1 MNRLMQRFLWMVLR
15 SLWSPRKKQKVKMQI
30 SRHTRDSRMPTHVM
44 TSRSTSC
51 MLSVFCKK
59 SENEVER
66 LKKKRHP
73 LTCLHTGVPCDFVLQ
88 ESHMNQILE
97 KWNPLTDTPLASLLS
112 PSLTDVSLAVCRWTF
127 RAAALRC
134 IAQVCRLYPSVSCRL
149 AGRAMFNITLLWWIY
164 CSKPHTACTE
174 GSQTPQLWPWPLWM

>member
-1 MNRLMQRFLWMVLR
+1 MLIPTRNKDSAMNRLMQRFLWMVLR

-66 LKKKRHP
+66 LKKKDTHLLACTRVFHVTLFCRNRTWIKSLKNETHWQTPPLPLYSRHP
-73 LTCLHTGVPCDFVLQ
+73 WL
-88 ESHMNQILE
+88 M
-97 KWNPLTDTPLASLLS
+97 WASLCVAERS
-112 PSLTDVSLAVCRWTF
+112 GPR
-127 RAAALRC
+127 RYAALHRC
-134 IAQVCRLYPSVSCRL
+134 
-149 AGRAMFNITLLWWIY
+149 AGSIHQCPAGWQAEQ
-164 CSKPHTACTE
+164 CST
-174 GSQTPQLWPWPLWM
+174 